1 MWEVKVTG
9 KAFNILVD
17 KCNLKARF
25 DILMK
30 KVIIVMLE
38 SYILMYIWRDSKKKI
53 GIEINSEKV
62 KSFGIA
68 LPHYGGES

>member
-1 MWEVKVTG
+1 MR
-9 KAFNILVD
+9 AS
-17 KCNLKARF
+17 F

-38 SYILMYIWRDSKKKI
+38 SYILMYIWKDSSKKV
-53 GIEINSEKV
+53 GIEVNSEKV

-68 LPHYGGES
+68 LPHYG

>member
-38 SYILMYIWRDSKKKI
+38 SYILMYI
-53 GIEINSEKV
+53 
-62 KSFGIA
+62 
-68 LPHYGGES
+68 

>member
-1 MWEVKVTG
+1 
-9 KAFNILVD
+9 VD